1 MRNLLLIAVF
11 LPALLPCTS
20 QLPVSRTL
28 AQGIAEA
35 GVSQQLTSQAN
46 GKDVAVT
53 SVALAVYGPPFVL
66 EGTTVAIAV
75 GVSNN
80 GDSEETFTLE
90 LRDDTENKSIDSQD
104 VTLAGG
110 SSTTVNIDWDTTGAT
125 GGPPP
130 PGPPTPGTVHAL
142 TATASLTGDTDESNN
157 SASLPMGIWVI
168 AAPKP
173 EPVGITFPEKQQAPD
188 VRLVQELASD
198 EPPVNTEA
206 EALTQ
211 TYVSPA
217 SSQQT
222 VTPSAPAITTDP
234 TALTQIFNSPV
245 AAGESTGFSKPEIN
259 TIAVPVP
266 EITADDMEARKDL
279 LLAIAGVATAQ
290 SPMNRVFLHQ
300 AQTSAVKPV
309 SPPEI
314 SAQANDL
321 AHPFVV
327 PGAARESS
335 DLATPGID
343 TDTTEAERIVATYTA
358 ANVEEVLAGPGPA
371 TVKSPLK
378 QVFLLQTQT
387 TAISPVAA
395 PAITTQAKGANLVV
409 AFMKQGD
416 LADPLA
422 VPEVATPKTPL
433 KEVFLFQPQPSAVS
447 PVQAP
452 AITTQ
457 GKDAKVVLAFM
468 KQGDLADA
476 LSAPGVA
483 TAKSPL
489 RTLFAPLPGVDPQQP
504 LTVPDLGTRAAALE
518 GIFWTPVLA
527 SLLLQGTKPD
537 LDSEIPVLLE
547 AGTVHGRVRLQGRDS
562 SLGSYV
568 EIGDRIAFA
577 DRQGSFVAQQPT
589 DNFDLTISAP
599 GYLSVTF
606 RNLVPEPEGVLVIPT
621 VTLPFGDGDGNGVVD
636 IYDIAL
642 AAMNFG
648 ESAGTATLP

>member
-1 MRNLLLIAVF
+1 MRTLLLIAAF

-20 QLPVSRTL
+20 QLHVSLTL
-28 AQGIAEA
+28 ASGIAES
-35 GVSQQLTSQAN
+35 GKSEQPGLQGT
-46 GKDVAVT
+46 GKDVEVT
-53 SVALAVYGPPFVL
+53 SVSLNPIQPPFVW
-66 EGTTVAIAV
+66 EGNTITIYIA
-75 GVSNN
+75 VSNN
-80 GDSEETFTLE
+80 GNSQETFTLE
-90 LRDDTENKSIDSQD
+90 LRDDTENKSIDSLQ
-104 VTLAGG
+104 VTLASGA
-110 SSTTVNIDWDTTGAT
+110 SNTVSIDWDTTGAT

-173 EPVGITFPEKQQAPD
+173 EPVGITFPDKQEAPD
-188 VRLVQELASD
+188 VHLTEELASD

-206 EALTQ
+206 AALTEK
-211 TYVSPA
+211 YVSPV

-222 VTPSAPAITTDP
+222 VTPSAPAISTDSM
-234 TALTQIFNSPV
+234 ALAQIFNSPV
-245 AAGESTGFSKPEIN
+245 AAGESTAFSKPEIN

-300 AQTSAVKPV
+300 AQTSAVNPV

-314 SAQANDL
+314 SSLANDL

-335 DLATPGID
+335 ELATPGID
-343 TDTTEAERIVATYTA
+343 TDTTEAVSIVATYTPA
-358 ANVEEVLAGPGPA
+358 DVEEVLAGPGPA
-371 TVKSPLK
+371 TVKSPLN
-378 QVFLLQTQT
+378 QVFLLQTQL
-387 TAISPVAA
+387 TAIGPVAA
-395 PAITTQAKGANLVV
+395 PAIATPANVAERVV
-409 AFMKQGD
+409 GFVSHSE
-416 LADPLA
+416 LADSLA
-422 VPEVATPKTPL
+422 APAVATEKTPL
-433 KEVFLFQPQPSAVS
+433 KEVFLFQPLPSSVS

-457 GKDAKVVLAFM
+457 GEDAKLVLAFM
-468 KQGDLADA
+468 KQGDLADP

-489 RTLFAPLPGVDPQQP
+489 RTLFAPLPGVDPEAP
-504 LTVPDLGTRAAALE
+504 LAVPDLRTRAAPLE

-527 SLLLQGTKPD
+527 SLLLQGAKPD

-547 AGTVHGRVRLQGRDS
+547 AGTIHGSVP
-562 SLGSYV
+562 
-568 EIGDRIAFA
+568 AA
-577 DRQGSFVAQQPT
+577 RQGQQPGK
-589 DNFDLTISAP
+589 L
-599 GYLSVTF
+599 
-606 RNLVPEPEGVLVIPT
+606 R
-621 VTLPFGDGDGNGVVD
+621 
-636 IYDIAL
+636 
-642 AAMNFG
+642 
-648 ESAGTATLP
+648 